1 VARMM
6 NLSHES
12 QIIEKRCMKNRIH
25 LSTPV
30 VVFGLTVLAWVC
42 FFVYRPAFFNVGVF
56 QNIASEM
63 TFRGIMGLGVLMAIL
78 TAGIDL
84 SVGSLLAVV
93 NVSFA
98 MMVTQGVP
106 IVAAVPLCLFIAL
119 VCGQINGCLIYDLK
133 LPPFIATLG
142 MMIVLRGTAQIIS
155 KSRTVSGL
163 PAGISNFGQANILG
177 MPALFWFLLGL
188 MLLMQWVLQRT
199 SFGRYTYAIGSNLEA
214 ARLSGVNTRLVT
226 YGVYVVDAVLVGV
239 AGLLYTCYTNTG
251 SPTAGTA
258 YELDAIAAAVL
269 GGASLSGAEG
279 SAFGVFIGAL
289 MVATIQTF
297 CVLLGVGPEE
307 TKLLIGLII
316 ILAVS
321 ADQIAR
327 RRQ

>member
-1 VARMM
+1 M
-6 NLSHES
+6 
-12 QIIEKRCMKNRIH
+12 IKKIH
-25 LSTPV
+25 FSTPL
-30 VVFGLTVLAWVC
+30 VVFGLTMIVWLC
-42 FFVYRPAFFNVGVF
+42 FFIARPDVSKVEVI

-63 TFRGIMGLGVLMAIL
+63 TFRGIMGLGVLLAIL

-98 MMVTQGVP
+98 LMITNGVP
-106 IVAAVPLCLFIAL
+106 IPAAVLLSLMIAMI
-119 VCGQINGCLIYDLK
+119 CGQINGALIYDLK

-142 MMIVLRGTAQIIS
+142 MMIVLRGVAQIIS
-155 KSRTVSGL
+155 QSRTVSGL
-163 PAGISNFGQANILG
+163 PRFISNFGQDTMLG
-177 MPALFWFLLGL
+177 LPILFWILLGL
-188 MLLMQWVLQRT
+188 MLLTQVMLHKT
-199 SFGRYTYAIGSNLEA
+199 SFGRYIYAIGSNAEA
-214 ARLSGVNTRLVT
+214 ARLSGVNTRLVM
-226 YGVYVVDAVLVGV
+226 YGVYVLNAVLVGV

-279 SAFGVFIGAL
+279 SAIGVFIGAL
-289 MVATIQTF
+289 LVATIQTF

-316 ILAVS
+316 IVAVS
-321 ADQIAR
+321 ADQIAAR
-327 RRQ
+327 RRA